1 MLPTN
6 CRLLTIYL
14 AAAFHLLHGTK
25 TPTDAC
31 AGAKAL
37 GRQVTTANRPCC
49 PLQRTNRQATIIK
62 IDQFSSCSFDPIT
75 IIKIDQISSCSFDPI
90 LDLSRAKWQVAFN
103 FSRKKNNHVYFVIS
117 WIQVISRKKLKL
129 FEKKRERMEVELHKH
144 ANNLIVTSNRSRSIY
159 VSFNKVW
166 AYSCLIFLH

>member
-1 MLPTN
+1 VDHDTALVPVCLLNLVVQCVACMLPTN

-103 FSRKKNNHVYFVIS
+103 FSRKKK
-117 WIQVISRKKLKL
+117 Q
-129 FEKKRERMEVELHKH
+129 
-144 ANNLIVTSNRSRSIY
+144 
-159 VSFNKVW
+159 
-166 AYSCLIFLH
+166 SCLFCNKLDSSYF